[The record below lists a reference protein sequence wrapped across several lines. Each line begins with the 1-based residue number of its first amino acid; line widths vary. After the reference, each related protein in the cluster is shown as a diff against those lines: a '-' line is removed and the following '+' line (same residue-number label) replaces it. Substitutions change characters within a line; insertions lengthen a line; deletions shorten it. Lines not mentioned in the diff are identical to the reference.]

1 MPRRTDLETILVF
14 GAGPIVIGQACE
26 FDYSGVQACRTL
38 KREGYRVV
46 LINSNPATVMTDPDL
61 ADATYIEPL
70 TAEAARR
77 VIEREKPDA
86 VLPTMGGQTALNL
99 AMELD
104 REGDLERLG
113 VELIGARAEAIA
125 KAEDR
130 AQFRAVMDSLSIPS
144 PKARIV
150 RDASEAQAV
159 LEEIGLPAILRPSF
173 TLGGRGG
180 GIAYNRDEFPAAL
193 QAALAAS
200 PIGTALVE
208 QSVLGWKEYELE
220 VVRDLN
226 DNCIIVCSIENIDPM
241 GVHTGDSLTVAPAM
255 TLTDKEYQKLRDQ
268 SIACLRGIGV
278 ETGGSNVQFAVN
290 PADGESVVIEMNPRV
305 SRSSA
310 LASKATGFPIAEV
323 ATRLAVGYVLDEI
336 PNEVSGSGPASFEP
350 ALDWVVVKMPR
361 FDFEKFE
368 GGEAAADDL
377 DEIGRRGHGGGLV
390 LRRGPAEGLRLA
402 GDGARR
408 PGAPRRFRRGTRR
421 TRRT

>member
-268 SIACLRGIGV
+268 SIACPARHRSGDRRLQCPVRG
-278 ETGGSNVQFAVN
+278 Q
-290 PADGESVVIEMNPRV
+290 PRRRRV
-305 SRSSA
+305 SRHRDEPA
-310 LASKATGFPIAEV
+310 
-323 ATRLAVGYVLDEI
+323 RLALL
-336 PNEVSGSGPASFEP
+336 GPRLQGDGLP
-350 ALDWVVVKMPR
+350 Y
-361 FDFEKFE
+361 
-368 GGEAAADDL
+368 
-377 DEIGRRGHGGGLV
+377 RRGGNAPCG
-390 LRRGPAEGLRLA
+390 RLCA
-402 GDGARR
+402 G
-408 PGAPRRFRRGTRR
+408 
-421 TRRT
+421 